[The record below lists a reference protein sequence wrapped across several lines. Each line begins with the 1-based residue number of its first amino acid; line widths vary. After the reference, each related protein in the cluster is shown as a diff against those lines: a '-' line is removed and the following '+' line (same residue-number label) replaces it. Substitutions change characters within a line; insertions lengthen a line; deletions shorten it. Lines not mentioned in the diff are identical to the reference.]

1 MPINTRDEG
10 RELMVQ
16 FTCRRCRNTSI
27 LPYDAVMTGEHYGY
41 LRNSS
46 LPPGWGEIGYSSIVC
61 ETCAKAYELFMN
73 PTKTE
78 E

>member
-1 MPINTRDEG
+1 MPIETRSEG

-16 FTCRRCRNTSI
+16 FTCRRCKNKA
-27 LPYDAVMTGEHYGY
+27 LMPYDTVMTGEHYNY
-41 LRNSS
+41 LHNSS
-46 LPPGWGEIGYSSIVC
+46 LPPGWDKIGYSTIVC
-61 ETCAKAYELFMN
+61 ETCAKAYEMFMN